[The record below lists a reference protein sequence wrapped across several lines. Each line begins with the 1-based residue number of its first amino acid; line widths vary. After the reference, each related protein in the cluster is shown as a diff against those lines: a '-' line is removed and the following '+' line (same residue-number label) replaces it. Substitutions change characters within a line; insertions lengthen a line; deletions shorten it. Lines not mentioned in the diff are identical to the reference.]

1 MKTVNILDFFK
12 ALLMCQSVI
21 SSIFG
26 QMLLLIFSLPHPFS
40 DHPWFLLS
48 CNKSEKNISMKIS
61 KITYDQMSRKLHLHR
76 RCFYKI
82 VIMHRFHIMAITV
95 ILYLLESGLSMF
107 LTNAYIDKNGR
118 QLNMWGYWKD
128 LEDSNIRNN
137 RYIFFFIVTVF

>member
-95 ILYLLESGLSMF
+95 ILYLLESGLSKF
-107 LTNAYIDKNGR
+107 LTTCI
-118 QLNMWGYWKD
+118 YWQKWP
-128 LEDSNIRNN
+128 SNQQVRL
-137 RYIFFFIVTVF
+137 FFFYCHPLVYFHQKAESDVLD